1 MKEIKINYVSF
12 KKDSK
17 LSVLVDAAL
26 FQKMYTNGSLKQKC
40 DYARWL
46 VSNSGWFNP
55 NEFSSYKVE
64 HFEIEGINL
73 LDFANLKW
81 LDGSDLNRF

>member
-1 MKEIKINYVSF
+1 MKNIRINYVSF

-17 LSVLVDAAL
+17 LSVLVDEEL

-73 LDFANLKW
+73 LDFTNSKW
-81 LDGSDLNRF
+81 LDGNDLNHF